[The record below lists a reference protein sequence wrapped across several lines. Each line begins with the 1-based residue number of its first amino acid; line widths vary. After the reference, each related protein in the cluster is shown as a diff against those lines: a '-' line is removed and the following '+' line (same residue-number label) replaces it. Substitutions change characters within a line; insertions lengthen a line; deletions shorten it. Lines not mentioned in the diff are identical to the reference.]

1 MNLVKECLGLILN
14 VLRLLAIVFVIGYVV
29 ASWF

>member
-1 MNLVKECLGLILN
+1 MNLVKECLGLGFD
-14 VLRLLAIVFVIGYVV
+14 VLRLLAIIFAIGYVV

>member
-1 MNLVKECLGLILN
+1 MSLVKECLGLGFD
-14 VLRLLAIVFVIGYVV
+14 VLKLLTIIFGYVV